1 MNKHIIGIV
10 AAATLSGA
18 ANAEAYDWNE
28 ARQNL
33 TAKRQSLAAVAAFS
47 AVGDLNGLEKAFD
60 NALNNGL
67 AVNELKEL
75 VLQLYA
81 YTGFPRCLNAAATLE
96 KVVKARQTAGK
107 EDLTGPEP
115 QKIPAGTDKY
125 ELGKKNLEVLV
136 AGTLPS
142 HPDAFIQ
149 DTDTFLKE
157 HLFADIFARGVLTYQ
172 EREVG
177 TVAALAALANVTPQL
192 KAHMNLA
199 LNVGVTSKEMAGIMS
214 VVKDSVGKKIAAYG
228 LKAMNDVL
236 AARAGK

>member
-96 KVVKARQTAGK
+96 KVVKSPPNRRKRGFNRARTA
-107 EDLTGPEP
+107 
-115 QKIPAGTDKY
+115 
-125 ELGKKNLEVLV
+125 KN
-136 AGTLPS
+136 PCR
-142 HPDAFIQ
+142 D
-149 DTDTFLKE
+149 
-157 HLFADIFARGVLTYQ
+157 R
-172 EREVG
+172 
-177 TVAALAALANVTPQL
+177 
-192 KAHMNLA
+192 
-199 LNVGVTSKEMAGIMS
+199 
-214 VVKDSVGKKIAAYG
+214 
-228 LKAMNDVL
+228 
-236 AARAGK
+236 